1 MHRVVEIYMCVYTS
15 IHVYM
20 YALNQN
26 FKGGGCGAGRS
37 CTFRSSPG
45 DSDVQPWLTG
55 NHRYTACQLLFI
67 SMATEAD
74 EASINCGMKYLS

>member
-45 DSDVQPWLTG
+45 DSDVQPG
-55 NHRYTACQLLFI
+55 
-67 SMATEAD
+67 SGATDSARAIPSVAPGAHE
-74 EASINCGMKYLS
+74 K